1 MLTLTS
7 RPYLFVDD
15 QFIDTADSVRIEL
28 HHPVRQNVAF
38 SFDAPWEGPSSTYCT
53 VLDIAAGNDSGTCPF
68 EQPRYRLFYR
78 GMAGDT
84 DLVGECT
91 CVAESEDG
99 IAFRRRN
106 TWKFPACGS
115 TANNIIWAG
124 QNDISHNFA
133 PFVDTNPSCTPE
145 VRFKAIGGVSR
156 HKVFALASPD
166 GLDWHLFH
174 DDPVLTE
181 GDFDSL
187 NVAFWDAANGWY
199 AAYVR
204 KSHGGF
210 RSIDRCISEDFI
222 HWSKPEPLDL
232 GPGELEHLYTNAI
245 RPYAR
250 NASLYLGFPMRFF
263 PHRTRFDSLAE
274 KGVSDA
280 VLIASRDGLHF
291 PRHFREAFVRP
302 GLDQRN
308 WTQRNLI
315 TAAGMI
321 QTSPSELSI
330 YWVEHYDHHDCNLMR
345 GTLRVDGFTSLHG
358 GVPGGSA
365 VSRPLKLEG
374 TTLQANLS
382 TSAGGSVKIGL
393 CDETGKPLDGFSIE
407 DCDDLFGDDLAR
419 TVRWNGSPDLSRLK
433 GDTVRL
439 HLMLR
444 DADVYSLSA
453 VDR

>member
-1 MLTLTS
+1 
-7 RPYLFVDD
+7 
-15 QFIDTADSVRIEL
+15 
-28 HHPVRQNVAF
+28 
-38 SFDAPWEGPSSTYCT
+38 
-53 VLDIAAGNDSGTCPF
+53 
-68 EQPRYRLFYR
+68 
-78 GMAGDT
+78 
-84 DLVGECT
+84 
-91 CVAESEDG
+91 
-99 IAFRRRN
+99 
-106 TWKFPACGS
+106 
-115 TANNIIWAG
+115 
-124 QNDISHNFA
+124 
-133 PFVDTNPSCTPE
+133 
-145 VRFKAIGGVSR
+145 
-156 HKVFALASPD
+156 
-166 GLDWHLFH
+166 
-174 DDPVLTE
+174 
-181 GDFDSL
+181 
-187 NVAFWDAANGWY
+187 
-199 AAYVR
+199 
-204 KSHGGF
+204 
-210 RSIDRCISEDFI
+210 
-222 HWSKPEPLDL
+222 
-232 GPGELEHLYTNAI
+232 
-245 RPYAR
+245 
-250 NASLYLGFPMRFF
+250 MRFF

-321 QTSPSELSI
+321 QTSPSELST

-393 CDETGKPLDGFSIE
+393 CEETGKPLEGFSIE

-419 TVRWNGSPDLSRLK
+419 TVCWKGNRDLSRVK
-433 GDTVRL
+433 GAMVRL

-453 VDR
+453 VDG